1 MTGGQVYNIMGEAA
15 KFLLAESEGDIV
27 LDSDFSCGSGKMIE
41 SKLYGRQFIIGTKGL
56 EGSRMPLPNHKAML
70 PVVAL
75 FHEVCGHGGQLKYEF
90 AKNTDL
96 SRVLAL
102 NRYACYSSSL
112 YYDGNARPGEFT
124 RRYARQP
131 HEIAA
136 QYMGLKAA
144 QAYLPRALKNI
155 PSLSSRIFG
164 RRETDEELAKRADGM
179 LLDYVN
185 YRVSIGSEFIHRKKP
200 YENMSEVF
208 NDFECKFLE
217 CYDAHRDY
225 DPDEDVYSPIW
236 HQRKLHDELAEKGI
250 CGCGLSEAQA
260 ALAGKAASGVHQ
272 DIMLCAAF
280 AANDPGEAWKLEK
293 PVFDGF
299 CFSLGDAFR
308 ATPPWR
314 PAEAGPSPMERMKNM
329 VREIDARGPPAVH
342 GLDGPEP

>member
-1 MTGGQVYNIMGEAA
+1 MTGDQVYNIMDEAS
-15 KFLLAESEGDIV
+15 KFLEAESGGLIR
-27 LDSDFSCGSGKMIE
+27 LDNGVSCG
-41 SKLYGRQFIIGTKGL
+41 YGSTGEDRRRGSIFTIGTKGL
-56 EGSRMPLPNHKAML
+56 RGSRMPLPNHKAML

-90 AKNTDL
+90 AKDTDL

-102 NRYACYSSSL
+102 NRYACYSSGL

-144 QAYLPRALKNI
+144 QAYFPRALKNI

-164 RRETDEELAKRADGM
+164 RQETDEELAERADGM

-200 YENMSEVF
+200 YKNMSEVF

-225 DPDEDVYSPIW
+225 DPDEDACSPIW

-250 CGCGLSEAQA
+250 RGCGLSGAQA
-260 ALAGKAASGVHQ
+260 ALVGKAASGVHQ

-280 AANDPGEAWKLEK
+280 AANDPGECWKLEK

-299 CFSLGDAFR
+299 CFSLGYAFR
-308 ATPPWR
+308 ASPPWR

-329 VREIDARGPPAVH
+329 VREIDARGPPAVR
-342 GLDGPEP
+342 GPDGPR